1 MVNDT
6 TLPSDN
12 SLRFRKNLLKINYN
26 KIMATDDQIE
36 NEKLQ
41 YNINIKAAKISAL
54 SLDKIDKYEYLTGE
68 EILQSNQKKLIE
80 QAKFTYSH
88 LGKAIE
94 K

>member
-36 NEKLQ
+36 NGKLQ

-68 EILQSNQKKLIE
+68 EILQSNQKKINR
-80 QAKFTYSH
+80 TS
-88 LGKAIE
+88 
-94 K
+94 